1 MLMKGPPHP
10 FARYRCMHIFNGGGN
25 TMPGTRFHWF
35 MLLTILLL
43 AGCSPKH
50 NVYEASDLISLTH
63 NPQTDFTLL
72 VYRDRIGRTS
82 QVLRRKGVVEFV
94 LSQDESGMMSLKE
107 RGKELRE
114 IDSDMYHALVL
125 FIDQVLFMEEAPP
138 AAPYT
143 SSTP

>member
-1 MLMKGPPHP
+1 
-10 FARYRCMHIFNGGGN
+10 
-25 TMPGTRFHWF
+25 MPGTRFHWL
-35 MLLTILLL
+35 MLLSILLL
-43 AGCSPKH
+43 TGCSPKP
-50 NVYEASDLISLTH
+50 NVYETSDLISLTH

-94 LSQDESGMMSLKE
+94 LSQDETGLMSLKE

-114 IDSDMYHALVL
+114 IDSDLYHALVI